1 MEYRLVRFFY
11 IDGVEI
17 EEELGVYR
25 HLGDINDIIRK
36 SNDEV
41 EKRLGMLASGD
52 AREEECWVRYEI
64 YPNNRIKLVTKLCDL
79 ISEKR
84 HIEIHCPGNPPILDE
99 EDIVI
104 DSLSGVTRFYNE
116 PNEFTI
122 SWGELKD
129 ADIDFLVDYIPELS
143 S

>member
-1 MEYRLVRFFY
+1 MEYRLVKFLC

-17 EEELGVYR
+17 KEELGVYR

-36 SNDEV
+36 SNDED

-52 AREEECWVRYEI
+52 ARKEKCLIRYEI
-64 YPNNRIKLVTKLCDL
+64 YPKLVTKLCDL
-79 ISEKR
+79 ILEKK
-84 HIEIHCPGNPPILDE
+84 HIEIHCEGNPPILDE

-104 DSLSGVTRFYNE
+104 DILSGVTRFYNK

-122 SWGELKD
+122 SWGDLKD
-129 ADIDFLVDYIPELS
+129 DDIDFLVDYIPELS